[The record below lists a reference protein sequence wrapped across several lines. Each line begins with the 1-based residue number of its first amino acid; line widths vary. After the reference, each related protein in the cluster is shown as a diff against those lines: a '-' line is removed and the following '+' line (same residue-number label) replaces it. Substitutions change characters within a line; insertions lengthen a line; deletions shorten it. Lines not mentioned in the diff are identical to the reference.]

1 MVFFDVTDNAGCQII
16 DSLFINQPGEL
27 DIEYTVINPGCYGME
42 TGSIVIDTV
51 YNYQGNYNDILYFW
65 NPNLNGSF
73 NNILTGVS
81 AEFIEVKILDL
92 NNCERIFDFT
102 LENPDSMYF
111 DQIGLINC
119 INGSDGQVFAS
130 VTGGGNNAGSGTN
143 YIYLW
148 TEVST
153 GLTSNN
159 STWGNL
165 DAGTFTALVT
175 ITTGVP
181 EAGLAAEKSA

>member
-1 MVFFDVTDNAGCQII
+1 VVFFDVTDNAGCQII

-81 AEFIEVKILDL
+81 
-92 NNCERIFDFT
+92 
-102 LENPDSMYF
+102 
-111 DQIGLINC
+111 
-119 INGSDGQVFAS
+119 
-130 VTGGGNNAGSGTN
+130 
-143 YIYLW
+143 
-148 TEVST
+148 
-153 GLTSNN
+153 
-159 STWGNL
+159 
-165 DAGTFTALVT
+165 
-175 ITTGVP
+175 
-181 EAGLAAEKSA
+181 